1 VAVLETLLAHPEAPE
16 GVLVIEFF
24 QVGQAPQVKEIT
36 VVAQG
41 AQKKALVA
49 AAERVRQVTPGARSG
64 VVMPAVPAV
73 TG

>member
-24 QVGQAPQVKEIT
+24 QVGQVPQVKEIT

-41 AQKKALVA
+41 AQKKAPEVVA
-49 AAERVRQVTPGARSG
+49 VQAR
-64 VVMPAVPAV
+64 
-73 TG
+73 